1 MDTKKYGVSL
11 SALKSLQD
19 FQRSLLNKKRKKLI
33 RMPFAVECLFSI
45 NDEEPYRCGIVAD
58 SGLVSSEVFGVIY
71 LKNRVASSTETNTT
85 VVFEGKG
92 PLRLFQKM
100 SIRFDSKD
108 DKDAF
113 MTSIQNVLSSDSDS
127 GSSSSGDSVLQ

>member
-33 RMPFAVECLFSI
+33 RMPFAVECLVSF
-45 NDEEPYRCGIVAD
+45 NDGEPYRCGIVAD
-58 SGLVSSEVFGVIY
+58 SGLVSSELFGVIY
-71 LKNRVASSTETNTT
+71 LKNRVASSTETDTT

-92 PLRLFQKM
+92 PLLKM

-127 GSSSSGDSVLQ
+127 GDSVLQ